1 MASVSRH
8 HIVVQFRATLK
19 PHRAYWGGLRG
30 AIKWGTKAPAS
41 RIFLKTKYPVFSDGR
56 GILCKCVCFFLGLL
70 FWVYKHS
77 SGRCFR
83 GMRWSAAQG
92 ESRRTAGQRAF
103 FSLHFFIEFFKF
115 NFLMGHLFCF
125 EKHYIFRK
133 TYLRILIKMKYIL
146 ELIINIIK
154 IFIIIFFS

>member
-19 PHRAYWGGLRG
+19 PHCAYWGGLRG

-56 GILCKCVCFFLGLL
+56 GILCKCVCFFLVGV
-70 FWVYKHS
+70 F
-77 SGRCFR
+77 SGCINTALVVASEGWDGRPR
-83 GMRWSAAQG
+83 KG
-92 ESRRTAGQRAF
+92 SRSTAGQSAF
-103 FSLHFFIEFFKF
+103 FSLHFFIEFFKL